1 MLSPVPAHTPTVAV
15 FDFDGTITRG
25 DSTRAFCRAEF
36 PGRLLPAVLH
46 AAPSLA
52 GYPLGLVGRQRLK
65 ESLLT
70 TVLGGRDEL
79 EVRAR
84 AADWAARRL
93 PGMVRP
99 AALERLRWH
108 RSRGH
113 RVVIASASLDLL
125 LEPWGRAAGVGDV
138 LATRLEVRD
147 GRLTGRLA
155 GRNCYGPEKV
165 ARLRSLLGDLAGFE
179 LYAYG
184 DSRGD
189 RELLAVAQH
198 PVYRPFRERTP
209 DQAGRRG

>member
-1 MLSPVPAHTPTVAV
+1 MSARASVVAV

-25 DSTRAFCRAEF
+25 DSTSAFCRAEF
-36 PGRLLPAVLH
+36 AGRLVPAFLR
-46 AAPSLA
+46 AAPWLA

-70 TVLGGRDEL
+70 PVLGGREERD
-79 EVRAR
+79 VRAR

-99 AALERLRWH
+99 AAMERLRWH

-113 RVVIASASLDLL
+113 RVVLASASLELL
-125 LEPWGRAAGVGDV
+125 LEPWARAAGVDDV

-165 ARLRSLLGDLAGFE
+165 ARLRALVGDLAEVE

-189 RELLAVAQH
+189 RELLAAAQH
-198 PVYRPFRERTP
+198 AVYRPFR
-209 DQAGRRG
+209 D

>member
-1 MLSPVPAHTPTVAV
+1 MSARASVVAV

-25 DSTRAFCRAEF
+25 DSTTAFCRAEF
-36 PGRLLPAVLH
+36 AGRLLPAVLR
-46 AAPSLA
+46 AAPWLA

-70 TVLGGRDEL
+70 PVLGGREEP

-99 AALERLRWH
+99 AALDRLRWH

-113 RVVIASASLDLL
+113 RLVLASASLELL
-125 LEPWGRAAGVGDV
+125 LEPWARTAGVDNV
-138 LATRLEVRD
+138 LATRLEVHE

-165 ARLRSLLGDLAGFE
+165 ARLRALLGDLADVE

-189 RELLAVAQH
+189 RELLAAAQH
-198 PVYRPFRERTP
+198 PVYRPFR
-209 DQAGRRG
+209 D

>member
-1 MLSPVPAHTPTVAV
+1 MSARASVVAV

-25 DSTRAFCRAEF
+25 DSTTAFCRAEF
-36 PGRLLPAVLH
+36 AGRLLPAVLR
-46 AAPSLA
+46 AAPWLA

-70 TVLGGRDEL
+70 PVLGGREEP

-99 AALERLRWH
+99 AAMDRLGWH

-113 RVVIASASLDLL
+113 RLVLASASLELL
-125 LEPWGRAAGVGDV
+125 LEPWARAAGVDDV

-147 GRLTGRLA
+147 GRLTGRLV

-165 ARLRSLLGDLAGFE
+165 ARLRALLGDLADVE

-189 RELLAVAQH
+189 RELLAAAQH
-198 PVYRPFRERTP
+198 PVYRPFR
-209 DQAGRRG
+209 D

>member
-1 MLSPVPAHTPTVAV
+1 MSTGASTVAV

-25 DSTRAFCRAEF
+25 DSTTAFCRAEF
-36 PGRLLPAVLH
+36 PGKLLPAVAR
-46 AAPSLA
+46 AAPCLA
-52 GYPLGLVGRQRLK
+52 GYALHLVGRQRVK
-65 ESLLT
+65 EALLAT
-70 TVLGGRDEL
+70 LLGGRDEP
-79 EVRAR
+79 EVRRR

-93 PGMVRP
+93 PGMVRL

-113 RVVIASASLDLL
+113 RVVLASASLELL
-125 LEPWGRAAGVGDV
+125 LEPWARTAGVDDV
-138 LATRLEVRD
+138 LATRLEVVE

-165 ARLRSLLGDLAGFE
+165 ARLRALLGDLAGVE

-189 RELLAVAQH
+189 RELLAAAQH
-198 PVYRPFRERTP
+198 PVYRPFR
-209 DQAGRRG
+209 DGR

>member
-1 MLSPVPAHTPTVAV
+1 MLSPVSAPPAAVAV

-25 DSTRAFCRAEF
+25 DSTTAFCRAAF
-36 PGRLLPAVLH
+36 PDRLLPAVLRS
-46 AAPSLA
+46 APALA
-52 GYPLGLVGRQRLK
+52 GFALGRVARQRVK

-70 TVLGGRDEL
+70 AVLGGRSEP

-84 AADWAARRL
+84 AAEWAAGSL

-108 RSRGH
+108 QARGH
-113 RVVIASASLDLL
+113 RVVLASASLELL
-125 LEPWGRAAGVGDV
+125 LEPWAREARVDDV
-138 LATRLEVRD
+138 LASRLEVSD

-155 GRNCYGPEKV
+155 GPNCYGPEKV
-165 ARLRSLLGDLAGFE
+165 ARLAALLGDLTAVE

-189 RELLAVAQH
+189 RELLAAARH
-198 PVYRPFRERTP
+198 PVYRPFRDRS
-209 DQAGRRG
+209 